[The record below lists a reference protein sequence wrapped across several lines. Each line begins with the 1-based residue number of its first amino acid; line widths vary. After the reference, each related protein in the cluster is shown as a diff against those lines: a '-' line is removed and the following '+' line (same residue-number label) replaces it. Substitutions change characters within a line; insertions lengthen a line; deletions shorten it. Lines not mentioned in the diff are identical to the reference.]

1 MNIKM
6 INGNNLPHELLLT
19 TRQKTK
25 LRNTFENNMSTDIK
39 LSKAQTSKII
49 QYGGFLGSSL
59 LIKIAGSLMKEAVS
73 LAKNT
78 LALLG
83 TTAAASVVDAGIK
96 KIHVS
101 GNKTTF
107 IVSNDELNDILKFA

>member
-1 MNIKM
+1 
-6 INGNNLPHELLLT
+6 
-19 TRQKTK
+19 
-25 LRNTFENNMSTDIK
+25 MSTDIK

-59 LIKIAGSLMKEAVS
+59 LRKIAGSLMKEAVP

-83 TTAAASVVDAGIK
+83 TTAASVVDAGIK

-101 GNKTTF
+101 GKKTTF
-107 IVSNDELNDILKFA
+107 IVSNDELNDILKFV

>member
-1 MNIKM
+1 
-6 INGNNLPHELLLT
+6 
-19 TRQKTK
+19 
-25 LRNTFENNMSTDIK
+25 
-39 LSKAQTSKII
+39 
-49 QYGGFLGSSL
+49 
-59 LIKIAGSLMKEAVS
+59 MKEAVP

-101 GNKTTF
+101 GKKTTF
-107 IVSNDELNDILKFA
+107 IVSNDELNDILKFV